1 MTFSIVANDRD
12 AGCFGSAVAS
22 RSVAVGG
29 TVTYSRT
36 GVGVV
41 NTQHHA
47 HIALGHR
54 VLDEMEQGE
63 APHEALARVLDADG
77 AAADSRQ
84 LIAIDV
90 GGRRGGWTG
99 RECAPV
105 CHHAFGAGCVAAG
118 NYLASE
124 AAVERMIEAFE
135 DAAESGLALRLLAAL
150 RAADAS
156 GGDRRGRQA
165 AAMSVISHRDSTS
178 RPVNLDLR
186 VDDHPD
192 PIGELARLQLLFR
205 CEFET

>member
-12 AGCFGSAVAS
+12 AGYCGSAVAS
-22 RSVAVGG
+22 RSIAVGG

-54 VLDEMEQGE
+54 VLDEMENGE
-63 APHEALARVLDADG
+63 APHAALASVLDSDG

-84 LIAIDV
+84 LIAIDIT
-90 GGRRGGWTG
+90 GRQGGWTG
-99 RECAPV
+99 RDCAPE

-118 NYLASE
+118 NYLATAE
-124 AAVERMIEAFE
+124 AVASMIEAFE
-135 DAAESGLALRLLAAL
+135 EAPDAELATRLLAAL
-150 RAADAS
+150 RAADAM

-165 AAMSVISHRDSTS
+165 AAISVVSHRDRRSM
-178 RPVNLDLR
+178 PVNLDLR

-192 PIGELARLQLLFR
+192 PIGELSRLHELFR
-205 CEFET
+205 REFEE

>member
-12 AGCFGSAVAS
+12 AGYCGSAVAS
-22 RSVAVGG
+22 RSIAVGG

-54 VLDEMEQGE
+54 VLDEMEDGE
-63 APHEALARVLDADG
+63 APHEALANVLDSDG
-77 AAADSRQ
+77 AADSRQ

-90 GGRRGGWTG
+90 TGRRGGWTG
-99 RECAPV
+99 RECAPE
-105 CHHAFGAGCVAAG
+105 CLHAFGTGCVAAG
-118 NYLASE
+118 NYLANA

-135 DAAESGLALRLLAAL
+135 ESAGDELAMRLLEAL
-150 RAADAS
+150 RAGDRT

-165 AAMSVISHRDSTS
+165 AAISVISHRDSKSTA
-178 RPVNLDLR
+178 VNVDLR

-192 PIGELARLQLLFR
+192 PVAELSRLHELFR
-205 CEFET
+205 REFQE